1 MYLLAKI
8 DRFGYTKKFSFLTD
22 NDYKFSDNNR
32 YLIASVFDNVN
43 NKFNKT

>member
-1 MYLLAKI
+1 MYLLANI
-8 DRFGYTKKFSFLTD
+8 DQLGFTKKFSFLTD

-32 YLIASVFDNVN
+32 YLIALFFDNVN